1 MNAGPVQVWLVD
13 DDSTVRWNLERA
25 FRSGG
30 MQAQVFDAPDGALA
44 ALRTRS
50 PDVLLAGVEMPG
62 QPGFDLLRRIHAAR
76 PELPVIVMT
85 PQSDLGSAVSAYE
98 CGAYEYLPKPFDVGH
113 AVDVVKRALVSRAR
127 RRRLRPAEPVQEY
140 RGLLGRAPAMQQV
153 FRAISRLSRTG
164 MTVLLAGEP
173 GTGKELVARALHDHS
188 PRAGRPFAAFNP
200 VAIPPEQAAA
210 ELFGRE
216 RGAAGP
222 QPGLFET
229 LDGGCLYLEE
239 VGELDPM
246 LQLGLLRVM
255 AEGEI
260 YRIGGQLPV
269 RINVRVIAAT
279 RLQLEEAVRAGRFRD
294 DLFHRLGGMC
304 IRVPPLRERRE
315 DVPELLDH
323 YLEDAGRTLGVAPKA
338 MDADI
343 RRRLAAYDWPG
354 NVRELSN
361 LCRRLTA
368 LAPGAEV
375 VPADLP
381 QEIQLALGLT
391 RDEDAWVGSLARWSF
406 TRLQDTGSPLV
417 ESALPLFER
426 TLITVA
432 LRHAQGNRRET
443 ARLLGWGRNT
453 LARKLHQ
460 LDVVV
465 HDGSG
470 GG

>member
-1 MNAGPVQVWLVD
+1 MSAGPVQVWLVD
-13 DDSTVRWNLERA
+13 DDSAVRWTLERA

-30 MQAQVFDAPDGALA
+30 MQAQVFDAPDSALA

-85 PQSDLGSAVSAYE
+85 AQSDLGSAVSAYE
-98 CGAYEYLPKPFDVGH
+98 YGAYEHLPKPFDVGH
-113 AVDVVKRALVSRAR
+113 AVDVVKRAVVSRAR
-127 RRRLRPAEPVQEY
+127 RRRLRPVEPVQEY

-173 GTGKELVARALHDHS
+173 GTGKELVARALHGHS

-200 VAIPPEQAAA
+200 LAMPPEQVGV

-216 RGAAGP
+216 RGAVGP

-239 VGELDPM
+239 VGELDPV
-246 LQLGLLRVM
+246 LQLGLLRVLV
-255 AEGEI
+255 EGEI
-260 YRIGGQLPV
+260 YRVGGQSPV
-269 RINVRVIAAT
+269 RVNVRVIAAT
-279 RLQLEEAVRAGRFRD
+279 RLQLEEAVRTGRFRD

-304 IRVPPLRERRE
+304 IRIPPLRERRE

-323 YLEDAGRTLGVAPKA
+323 YLDEAGKALGVEPKA

-343 RRRLAAYDWPG
+343 RRRLSAYDWPG
-354 NVRELSN
+354 NIRELSN

-375 VPADLP
+375 VLADLP
-381 QEIQLALGLT
+381 QEILVALGLT

-406 TRLQDTGSPLV
+406 TRLQDTGERLV
-417 ESALPLFER
+417 ERALPLFER
-426 TLITVA
+426 TLIKVA

-453 LARKLHQ
+453 LARKMHE
-460 LDVVV
+460 LDVRM